1 MICLRGVY
9 VLFNHLVISSER
21 GKPRSLGKDE
31 QTQDLVYAADI
42 LKVQATPC
50 NGHSR

>member
-1 MICLRGVY
+1 MCYSYFIRPKAEM
-9 VLFNHLVISSER
+9 SSER
-21 GKPRSLGKDE
+21 GQPGLNPGKDE

-50 NGHSR
+50 NSNSR